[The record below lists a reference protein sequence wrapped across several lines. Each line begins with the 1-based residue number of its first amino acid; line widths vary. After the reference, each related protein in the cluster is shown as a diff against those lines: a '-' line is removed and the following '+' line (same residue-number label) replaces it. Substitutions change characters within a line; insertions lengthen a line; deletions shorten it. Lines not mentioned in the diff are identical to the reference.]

1 MLVRIVK
8 MSFKPENIASFEQVF
23 QMNKHKIRTFK
34 GCDFLEL
41 YQDQDQPHIFFT
53 YSYWQHEDD
62 LEKYRSS
69 ELFKEVWAKT
79 KALFSETPEAWSLT
93 KKVTLA

>member
-23 QMNKHKIRTFK
+23 QMNKHKIRAFE

-41 YQDQDQPHIFFT
+41 YQDQDQPHVFFT
-53 YSYWQHEDD
+53 YSYWQHADD

-69 ELFKEVWAKT
+69 ELFKGVWAKT
-79 KALFSETPEAWSLT
+79 KVLFSERPEAWSLT